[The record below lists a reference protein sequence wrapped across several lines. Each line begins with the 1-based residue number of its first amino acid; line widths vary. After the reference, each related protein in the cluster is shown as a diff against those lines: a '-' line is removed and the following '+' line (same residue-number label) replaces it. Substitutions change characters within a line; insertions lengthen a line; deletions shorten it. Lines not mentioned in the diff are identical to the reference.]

1 MVNKLFFLGILF
13 FSGCVCSNAQEV
25 EILENKVV
33 LDGKE
38 ILKYEK
44 LSFSQ
49 HSFYSLD
56 DNEILLY
63 KYNDNETPKY
73 TDDDYLVLNFL
84 TAKKKVETKDT
95 MHSVSGIG
103 LNSKKNMQKLLSWLL
118 KEKVI
123 GTDGQLNLDRVDVFY
138 EKYNENITERTMR

>member
-1 MVNKLFFLGILF
+1 MVNKLFFAGVLF
-13 FSGCVCSNAQEV
+13 FSGCLFSTAQEA

-56 DNEILLY
+56 DNEILMY
-63 KYNDNETPKY
+63 TYNDNETPKY
-73 TDDDYLVLNFL
+73 PEDDYLVLNFL
-84 TAKKKVETKDT
+84 TAKKKVETKNT
-95 MHSVSGIG
+95 TKSLSGLG
-103 LNSKKNMQKLLSWLL
+103 LNSKKNMQKLISWLL

-123 GTDGQLNLDRVDVFY
+123 GPDGQLNLDRLDIFY